1 MKQFI
6 STVFVLLRKDLLIDF
21 RRKDLFFSLLIFSL
35 LVIFIFDYI
44 LGGASSILL
53 AIVPALFWIAVM
65 LGGVLG
71 MSRAFSLEVQNG
83 AFYGVLL
90 TPVSRE
96 AIFLAKVISM
106 VVLMSFMEFIL
117 ILAMIILF
125 DLWFLHLFYFLS
137 GILLTTIGV
146 ATVGVFVAYISGNTT
161 VVEVMMPLLFFPI
174 ILPLIVGGVEIMDF
188 ALWGGE
194 MIVMYKWLGFV
205 LVFDMLFIT
214 VCSFSFGLIVRE

>member
-6 STVFVLLRKDLLIDF
+6 FSVFLLLKKDLLIDY

-44 LGGASSILL
+44 LGGSSSILL
-53 AIVPALFWIAVM
+53 SIVPALFWIAVM
-65 LGGVLG
+65 LGGALG
-71 MSRAFSLEVQNG
+71 MSRALSLEIQNG
-83 AFYGVLL
+83 AFYGVLVS
-90 TPVSRE
+90 PVHRE

-106 VVLMSFMEFIL
+106 VVLMLFMEL
-117 ILAMIILF
+117 ILVSAMIILF
-125 DLWFLHLFYFLS
+125 DFWFLNFFHFLS

-161 VVEVMMPLLFFPI
+161 IVEAMMPLLFFPI
-174 ILPLIVGGVEIMDF
+174 VLPLIVGGVEIMDF
-188 ALWGGE
+188 ALWGGD
-194 MIVMYKWLGFV
+194 IVAMYKWLGFIF
-205 LVFDMLFIT
+205 VFDMLFLT

>member
-1 MKQFI
+1 MKRFI
-6 STVFVLLRKDLLIDF
+6 STVFILLRKDLLIDY

-71 MSRAFSLEVQNG
+71 MSRALSLEVQNG
-83 AFYGVLL
+83 AFYGVLV
-90 TPVSRE
+90 TPVPRE

-117 ILAMIILF
+117 ILAMIVLF

-137 GILLTTIGV
+137 GIFQVILL
-146 ATVGVFVAYISGNTT
+146 
-161 VVEVMMPLLFFPI
+161 
-174 ILPLIVGGVEIMDF
+174 
-188 ALWGGE
+188 
-194 MIVMYKWLGFV
+194 
-205 LVFDMLFIT
+205 
-214 VCSFSFGLIVRE
+214 